1 MKCRRPR
8 TEQSGTLY
16 KASALGTVV
25 DTVGSMDAGD
35 AQLVAVVA
43 AATSSYLPVRDE
55 AAGSNGGLGI

>member
-1 MKCRRPR
+1 
-8 TEQSGTLY
+8 LY